1 MTLSLAKAIA
11 RVPHWSDATDLKSTP
26 LTDGITN
33 QNYRIDVGG
42 ESFVLR
48 IAGANTELLGI
59 DRSNE
64 YAAHQAAAVIGIAPA
79 ILYFIE
85 PEGYIISRFVEGKP
99 IPLEQMAQSEN
110 LSRVTQAIRQVHGM
124 PAIPGTFSPFRVV
137 EDYSQTA
144 QRYAVTFPDNFDW
157 LLARMHEIETAFL
170 QDPFSPCPCH
180 NDFLNA
186 NFLDDGQIRILD
198 WEYAGM
204 GDRFFDLANFSVN
217 HEFNDEQDQ
226 LLITNYF
233 TLSPGR
239 EKDHST
245 RLARLKLMKMMSDFR
260 EAMWGMVQIGI
271 SKLDFD
277 FREYA
282 DKHFKR
288 MTANFQDPRYQ
299 RWLEEVTQGA

>member
-1 MTLSLAKAIA
+1 MILSLAEALA
-11 RVPHWSDATDLKSTP
+11 RVPHWAGLSDLKTTL

-33 QNYRIDVGG
+33 QNYRIDVGS

-59 DRSNE
+59 DRHNE
-64 YAAHQAAAVIGIAPA
+64 HAAHQAAAALGIAPE

-85 PEGYIISRFVEGKP
+85 PEGYLVSRFVAGQP
-99 IPLEQMAQSEN
+99 IPPEAMAQSSN
-110 LSRVTQAIRQVHGM
+110 VRRVTTVLRQVHAM

-137 EDYSQTA
+137 EDYLQTA
-144 QRYAVTFPDNFDW
+144 QRYGVAFPDNFDW
-157 LLARMHEIETAFL
+157 LLARMGDIEAAFW
-170 QDPFSPCPCH
+170 QDPFTPCPCH
-180 NDFLNA
+180 NDLLNA

-217 HEFNDEQDQ
+217 HSFGDEQDH
-226 LLITNYF
+226 LLLEAYF
-233 TLSPGR
+233 SAATPA
-239 EKDHST
+239 
-245 RLARLKLMKMMSDFR
+245 RLARLKLMKIMSDFR

-271 SKLDFD
+271 SQLDFD
-277 FREYA
+277 FRDYA

-288 MTANFQDPRYQ
+288 MTQNFQDPRCEQ
-299 RWLEEVTQGA
+299 WLQEVTQGV